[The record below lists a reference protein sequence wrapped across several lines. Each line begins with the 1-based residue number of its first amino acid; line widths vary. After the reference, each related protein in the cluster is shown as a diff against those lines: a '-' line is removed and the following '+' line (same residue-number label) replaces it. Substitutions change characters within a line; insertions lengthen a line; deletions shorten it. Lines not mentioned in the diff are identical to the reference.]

1 MTQPL
6 LPPQG
11 RSRAALGLTAAAAQG
26 RFELQVCQECTA
38 VQYPP
43 RDACHRCLSVH
54 LSWRL
59 QSGEGELIAVT
70 TLHHSHH
77 PYFQQRLPWRIGMIR
92 LDAGPT
98 LIAHL
103 QADIGPAPQRVVVQ
117 ACLDPGGEAAL
128 FALPA
133 VGSPSQTA

>member
-1 MTQPL
+1 MTPSL
-6 LPPQG
+6 LPPQE
-11 RSRAALGLTAAAAQG
+11 RSRAMRGLTAAAAQG

-54 LSWRL
+54 LSWQL
-59 QSGEGELIAVT
+59 QSGEGQLIAVT

-103 QADIGPAPQRVVVQ
+103 QADLGPAPQRVVVQ
-117 ACLDPGGEAAL
+117 ARLDSGGEAAL

-133 VGSPSQTA
+133 AG

>member
-1 MTQPL
+1 MTPPAAPVPL

-11 RSRAALGLTAAAAQG
+11 RSRAALGLTAAAANG
-26 RFELQVCQECTA
+26 RLELQVCQQCAT

-54 LSWRL
+54 LEWRP
-59 QSGEGELIAVT
+59 QSGEGELIAAT

-77 PYFQQRLPWRIGMIR
+77 PYFQQRLPWRIGLIR
-92 LDAGPT
+92 LDAGPI

-103 QADIGPAPQRVVVQ
+103 QGDIGPAPRRVVVG
-117 ACLDPGGEAAL
+117 ACLDAAGEAAL
-128 FALPA
+128 YCKPMI
-133 VGSPSQTA
+133 